1 MNLFFNLNTNIQG
14 NMPDIADWQENS
26 RWFRHLWKEVSLRR
40 RWSYPEVVGAVDSV
54 LLFLSNAK
62 FEMTINAVGSFRV
75 SNVPSR
81 NQKNQKSTV
90 GSISDKLSYRIV
102 LSIDVTTVRTHH
114 HDIWSTVFLY
124 VLVLCNHSSLTIPQ
138 IRISGFVRREWVHS
152 TTSWS

>member
-40 RWSYPEVVGAVDSV
+40 RWSYPEIVGAVDSV

-114 HDIWSTVFLY
+114 DDIWSTVL
-124 VLVLCNHSSLTIPQ
+124 LLCTHSRLTIPQ
-138 IRISGFVRREWVHS
+138 TRISCFVRREWVHS
-152 TTSWS
+152 ITSWS